1 MYRKISF
8 RFSQSSIMD
17 QYTIK
22 TGETD
27 TEKIVETDTEK
38 IVGISIRLD

>member
-1 MYRKISF
+1 
-8 RFSQSSIMD
+8 MD